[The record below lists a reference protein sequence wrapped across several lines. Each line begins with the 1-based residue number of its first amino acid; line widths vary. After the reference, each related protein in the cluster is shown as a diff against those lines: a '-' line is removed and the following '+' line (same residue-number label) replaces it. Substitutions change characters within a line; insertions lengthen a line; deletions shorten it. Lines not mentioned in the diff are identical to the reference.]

1 MSHSRTRLS
10 MTSLVVVAV
19 AGVLSVTSC
28 ATDAGKATSAN
39 AGSGNGPPSTGDIT
53 IGLLTSMT
61 GPAGLFGPPTK
72 NVAELAAAEI
82 NASGGVLG
90 RQVRVV
96 IADDAT
102 NPDTGRQAA
111 TRLIQS
117 EGASVLVGMHS
128 SATRE
133 SALPVAR
140 TAGTLYLYTPVFE
153 GGTCDPL
160 LFTNGEVP
168 SQQLRQ
174 AIPWVEEQTGKKKWF
189 LIGNDYVWGRKSL
202 ETAERQIT
210 ASGGQVVGTAFVPLG
225 TTDFQAVIQ
234 KIRQAGPDLMIPA
247 LVGGDAIAFEKQ
259 AFNAGV
265 GNAQVQRLG
274 ILYEENTLAGM
285 GADVAAGMYTTLGYF
300 QSLDSAAN
308 STFNSA
314 YRAKFGQKAPP
325 VTSLS
330 EQTYVAIKAWAQ
342 AANAAKSTAGAA
354 VSAKL
359 AGMSLDAPAGTVTF
373 EPNRFA
379 TQPIF
384 IGQALTDGAIKIV
397 RTFPAVKADET
408 CAPK

>member
-1 MSHSRTRLS
+1 MWNIPGSGTSV
-10 MTSLVVVAV
+10 TSLAIAAATVLTVA
-19 AGVLSVTSC
+19 SC
-28 ATDAGKATSAN
+28 ATDGGKGSAN
-39 AGSGNGPPSTGDIT
+39 AGSGAEPTGDIT

-61 GPAGLFGPPTK
+61 GPAGLFGPATK
-72 NVAELAAAEI
+72 NVAELAADEI
-82 NASGGVLG
+82 NAWGGVLG
-90 RQVRVV
+90 RMVRVV
-96 IADDAT
+96 VGDAAT

-117 EGASVLVGMHS
+117 DGASVLVGMHS

-140 TAGTLYLYTPVFE
+140 SADTLYLYTPVFE
-153 GGTCDPL
+153 GGTCDAH

-168 SQQLRQ
+168 SQQLQQ
-174 AIPWVEEQTGKKKWF
+174 AIPWVEKTTGKNKWF
-189 LIGNDYVWGRKSL
+189 LIGDDYVWGHKSL
-202 ETAERQIT
+202 EMAERQIVE
-210 ASGGQVVGTAFVPLG
+210 SGGQVAGKAFVPLG

-234 KIRQAGPDLMIPA
+234 KIQQADPDLVIPA

-265 GNAQVQRLG
+265 GNAAVQRLA

-285 GADVAAGMYTTLGYF
+285 GPDVAAGMFTSLGYF
-300 QSLDSAAN
+300 QDLDTPAN
-308 STFNSA
+308 TAFRGA
-314 YRAKFGQKAPP
+314 YMKKFGAQAPP

-342 AANAAKSTAGAA
+342 AANAAKSVAGAA
-354 VSAKL
+354 VSSKL

-373 EPNRFA
+373 EQNRFA

-384 IGQALTDGAIKIV
+384 IGKARTGGGIKIEQ
-397 RTFPAVKADET
+397 TFPAVKADET
-408 CAPK
+408 CSPK